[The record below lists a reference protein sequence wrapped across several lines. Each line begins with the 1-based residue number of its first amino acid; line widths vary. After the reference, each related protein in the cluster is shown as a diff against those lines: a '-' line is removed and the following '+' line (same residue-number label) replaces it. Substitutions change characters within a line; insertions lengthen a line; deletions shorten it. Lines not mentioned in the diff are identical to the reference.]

1 MNKTRSRIV
10 RFLLRNGPSS
20 CGTIGTNLHTSPS
33 NVRRHLHLLRDAGL
47 VQHSSA
53 KFSAS
58 PEHVQRYVGAL
69 AAGFHVSVMPPQG
82 PVSINHEQILP
93 FGPQLGRRTS

>member
-10 RFLLRNGPSS
+10 RFLLRNGPST
-20 CGTIGTNLHTSPS
+20 CGQIGIHLDASQS
-33 NVRRHLHLLRDAGL
+33 NVRRHLHALRDAGL

-58 PEHVQRYVGAL
+58 PEHVQRHARAL
-69 AAGFHVSVMPPQG
+69 AASFRVSVMPSQYPAPMNQ
-82 PVSINHEQILP
+82 EQILP
-93 FGPQLGRRTS
+93 LGRQLGRRTP

>member
-1 MNKTRSRIV
+1 MNRTRSRIV

-20 CGTIGTNLHTSPS
+20 CTEIGIHLDASPS
-33 NVRRHLHLLRDAGL
+33 SVRRHLHLLLDAGL

-58 PEHVQRYVGAL
+58 
-69 AAGFHVSVMPPQG
+69 AAQVHSHVSALEASFHLNVMPPIY
-82 PVSINHEQILP
+82 PTPMS
-93 FGPQLGRRTS
+93 

>member
-47 VQHSSA
+47 VQHASA

-58 PEHVQRYVGAL
+58 PEHVQRHIEAL
-69 AAGFHVSVMPPQG
+69 AARFQYTVMP
-82 PVSINHEQILP
+82 SDHLD
-93 FGPQLGRRTS
+93 SMS

>member
-20 CGTIGTNLHTSPS
+20 CGQIGIHLDASPS
-33 NVRRHLHLLRDAGL
+33 KVRRHLQLLRDAGL

-58 PEHVQRYVGAL
+58 PEHVQRHVGAL

-82 PVSINHEQILP
+82 PASMNQEQILP
-93 FGPQLGRRTS
+93 LGPQLGRRSS